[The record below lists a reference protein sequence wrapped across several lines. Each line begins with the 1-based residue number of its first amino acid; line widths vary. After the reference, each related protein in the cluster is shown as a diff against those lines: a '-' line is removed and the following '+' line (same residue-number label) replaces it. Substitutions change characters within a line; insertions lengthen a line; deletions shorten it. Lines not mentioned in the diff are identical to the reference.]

1 MATMRR
7 PTLPTVQDLSPPHS
21 SLHAGTMQPSL
32 AATVP
37 DEQPELPV
45 DALGDL
51 LSEGFAPEQIPSL
64 ASAQAGLAYFSLLRD
79 LVRLGEADFAV
90 RLAVLAELAGSDRTR
105 WEPDAIVRHFAWL
118 TSEARSAVL
127 RSLRKGGWL
136 EQIEGAIR
144 LTDRGEALYAV
155 ISRVLGIQPQEGD
168 LALGVLNV
176 ELSRD
181 LGHEQAP
188 ALRHLHHNLRRIV
201 DTAEEAVTS
210 HSEVRVLQAQER
222 IERNLA
228 WARRAR
234 AAMDSLNLDDVGS
247 YRVAQQVGNALSE
260 LHQWQAV
267 LQRAVGDLA
276 AKRIQLGRTGLSL
289 TDVTSFLMRCDPDQ
303 LADFGRPLVSMPI
316 SPVFL
321 ILDNVLSEAEYE
333 FVQAP
338 DRQEHP
344 FEVGWVL
351 GDPEDSPPGSPEL
364 PEFTALDRFVAD
376 VKALSQKGGAQKLS
390 AFVPR
395 RSWAESAYR
404 MSLLVLGE
412 SVGPVASMGDGQG
425 GDVEGGVLD
434 LQDLRGSP
442 FEVLIPGDGS
452 EKDRIFS
459 DTAAEVSRGVVRL
472 R

>member
-1 MATMRR
+1 MSTMPIEPPKQALRPQISPRLAAAEPDEGPELPVEALSDLMAEGFD
-7 PTLPTVQDLSPPHS
+7 PADV
-21 SLHAGTMQPSL
+21 PSL
-32 AATVP
+32 AA
-37 DEQPELPV
+37 
-45 DALGDL
+45 
-51 LSEGFAPEQIPSL
+51 
-64 ASAQAGLAYFSLLRD
+64 AQAGLTYFALLRD

-90 RLAVLAELAGSDRTR
+90 RLAVLTELAGSDRTR
-105 WEPDAIVRHFAWL
+105 WEPEAIARHFSWL

-136 EQIEGAIR
+136 EIIEGAVR

-181 LGHEQAP
+181 LGHEQTG

-201 DTAEEAVTS
+201 DMAEEAVGS
-210 HSEVRVLQAQER
+210 HSEVRVLEAQDR

-234 AAMDSLNLDDVGS
+234 AALETLDLNDGGS
-247 YRVAQQVGNALSE
+247 YRVAQSVGQSLSE

-267 LQRAVGDLA
+267 LQRAVGDLQ

-289 TDVTSFLMRCDPDQ
+289 TDVTSFLMRCDVEQ
-303 LADFGRPLVSMPI
+303 LADFGRPLVSMPVT
-316 SPVFL
+316 PQFL

-338 DRQEHP
+338 DRSELP
-344 FEVGWVL
+344 MAVGWSL
-351 GDPEDSPPGSPEL
+351 GDPEMAPPGEPDI
-364 PEFTALDRFVAD
+364 PEFTALDAFVNDIKLLA
-376 VKALSQKGGAQKLS
+376 QKGGAQKLS

-404 MSLLVLGE
+404 LSLLALGE
-412 SVGPVASMGDGQG
+412 SVGPVNTVGDAEPGDGEH
-425 GDVEGGVLD
+425 VVLD
-434 LQDLRGSP
+434 LQALRGSP
-442 FEVLIPGDGS
+442 FEVLVPGDGS

-459 DTAAEVSRGVVRL
+459 DTAGEVSRGVVRL
-472 R
+472 RS